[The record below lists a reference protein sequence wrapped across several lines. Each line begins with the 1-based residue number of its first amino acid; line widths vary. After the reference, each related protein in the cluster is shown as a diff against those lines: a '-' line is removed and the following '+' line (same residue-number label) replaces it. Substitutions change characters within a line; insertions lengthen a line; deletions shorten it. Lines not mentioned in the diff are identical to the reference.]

1 MNDPFGEMT
10 DTIFADK
17 EVLTES
23 YQPETIQ
30 ERDEEIEEYRYA
42 LQDVLF
48 GREPENVMLYGKAG
62 LGKTAVT
69 KYMMDALREEV
80 EERGEADDLY
90 IHDVNCN
97 GKTVFMVVRQLVN
110 ELLPEGASPFPKR
123 GLGTGDAFEE
133 LYQQLDRL
141 GGTHLMVFDEIDHLD
156 EVDTLLYE
164 LPRARSNGHISN
176 TRIGI
181 IGISNNYTFRK
192 SLSPKVKDTLME
204 TEIAFSPYD
213 ATELVTILR
222 DRAEQAFV
230 EDACD
235 QSAIRRAAALAAQ
248 DMGNARQAIDLLRA
262 GGEVAIRQDVDC
274 VTDEHIGE
282 ARERVQRGRL
292 KNRISDQTD
301 HAQYILEAVAYLERQ
316 QETPAR
322 SKEIQDMYNEVAR
335 ACGTEPLTTLKSV
348 QDHLSDLY
356 MLGFLQ
362 RYERNQGLNGG
373 QYYEHELDLDPEV
386 VIKTRKVIEG
396 SASDDR

>member
-1 MNDPFGEMT
+1 MTNPFDDMT
-10 DTIFADK
+10 DDIFADK
-17 EVLTES
+17 KVLTES
-23 YQPETIQ
+23 YQPETIL

-69 KYMMDALREEV
+69 KYMMSALREEV
-80 EERGEADDLY
+80 QEREQADELF
-90 IHDVNCN
+90 IHEINCN

-110 ELLPEGASPFPKR
+110 TLLPENASPFPKR

-133 LYQQLDRL
+133 LYRQLDRI

-164 LPRARSNGHISN
+164 LPRARSNGHISEAQV
-176 TRIGI
+176 GI

-192 SLSPKVKDTLME
+192 TLSSKVKDTLME

-213 ATELVTILR
+213 ATELGTILS
-222 DRAEQAFV
+222 DRANQAFA
-230 EDACD
+230 EDTCD

-248 DMGNARQAIDLLRA
+248 DMGNARQAIDLLRV
-262 GGEVAIRQDVDC
+262 GGEVALRQGANR

-301 HAQYILEAVAYLERQ
+301 HAQYVLEAIAYLEQR
-316 QETPAR
+316 EKTPVR
-322 SKEIQDMYNEVAR
+322 SKEIQDVYEEVAS
-335 ACGTEPLTTLKSV
+335 ACGADPLTTLKSI
-348 QDHLSDLY
+348 QDHLSDLH
-356 MLGFLQ
+356 MLGFLH
-362 RYERNQGLNGG
+362 RYERNQGLSGG
-373 QYYEHELDLDPEV
+373 QYYEYELNLDPEI
-386 VIKTRKVIEG
+386 VIETRKEIEG
-396 SASDDR
+396 PAVDER

>member
-1 MNDPFGEMT
+1 MKDPFGDLT

-23 YQPETIQ
+23 YQPETIL

-48 GREPENVMLYGKAG
+48 GREPENIMLYGKAG

-69 KYMMDALREEV
+69 TYMMSALREEV
-80 EERGEADDLY
+80 EERSKADELY
-90 IHDVNCN
+90 IHNVNCN

-110 ELLPEGASPFPKR
+110 ELLPETASSFPKR
-123 GLGTGDAFEE
+123 GLGTGDAFKE

-164 LPRARSNGHISN
+164 LPRARSNGHISEA
-176 TRIGI
+176 RIGI
-181 IGISNNYTFRK
+181 VGISNNYTFRK
-192 SLSPKVKDTLME
+192 TLSSKVKDTLME
-204 TEIAFSPYD
+204 TEIAFTPYD
-213 ATELVTILR
+213 ATELVTILE
-222 DRAEQAFV
+222 DRAEQAFA
-230 EDACD
+230 EGTCD

-248 DMGNARQAIDLLRA
+248 DMGNARQAIDLLRV
-262 GGEVAIRQDVDC
+262 GGEVALRQGADR

-292 KNRISDQTD
+292 KNRIRDQTD
-301 HAQYILEAVAYLERQ
+301 HAQYILEAIAYLEQRG
-316 QETPAR
+316 ETPVR
-322 SKEIQDMYNEVAR
+322 SKEVGDVYEEVAT
-335 ACGTEPLTTLKSV
+335 ACGADPLTTLKSI
-348 QDHLSDLY
+348 QDHLSDLH

-362 RYERNQGLNGG
+362 RHEQNQGLSGG
-373 QYYEHELDLDPEV
+373 QYYEYELDLDPDV
-386 VIKTRKVIEG
+386 VVEMRKDIEETPI
-396 SASDDR
+396 DE